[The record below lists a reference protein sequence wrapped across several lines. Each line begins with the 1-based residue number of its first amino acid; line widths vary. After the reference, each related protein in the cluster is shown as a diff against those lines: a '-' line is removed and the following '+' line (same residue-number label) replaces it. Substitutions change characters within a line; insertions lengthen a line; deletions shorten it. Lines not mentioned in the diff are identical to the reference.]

1 MMPKGVSIG
10 LRSSQGL
17 CNLLLSI
24 YLDHRLKDQEAV
36 AHYYRYCDDGLVLSG
51 SKKYL
56 WKVRDIIHEQARK
69 ARLEIKSNDTVF
81 PDHRRYRLPGIC
93 NPPGSCTVKE
103 A

>member
-1 MMPKGVSIG
+1 M
-10 LRSSQGL
+10 
-17 CNLLLSI
+17 LLSI

-81 PDHRRYRLPGIC
+81 PITEGIDFLGYVPRPDHVRLWETD
-93 NPPGSCTVKE
+93 SESYVQKKR
-103 A
+103 